1 MIEMVSFPSPVSK
14 LYFRWARGL
23 EKHGDKLIQLTR
35 DDEYKSVYADCYYQ
49 TNERKQKFFTG
60 KRAETQGQ
68 YFDHIINSNKPFI
81 VSESNPFRQYDGW
94 LRFGWNSYKW
104 TKGNFNNDNVDDTRW
119 KRFQNITGVT
129 FNDWHSPGDDI
140 IIMGQK
146 EGDSALNELYEQ
158 GFDSFYDWV
167 NVVIKNIRTYTDRR
181 IVIRPHPRNLD
192 KTLVQVRSKILK
204 NNKKNNVILSKN
216 LTQGGNQGGA
226 GLDADLNK
234 AYCVVSFN
242 SLSSIEA
249 VCKGIPVFSLNDGSM
264 TYPISHKSLSQI
276 ENINYEIDRT
286 QWQNQIAYTMW
297 NKVDVISGE
306 CWEHLKPVYF
316 S

>member
-1 MIEMVSFPSPVSK
+1 MIQMIAFPSPVSK

-23 EKHGDKLIQLTR
+23 EKHGDRIVQLSR
-35 DDEYKSVYADCYYQ
+35 EDAYASVYADCYYQ
-49 TNERKQKFFTG
+49 TNERKKKFFTG
-60 KRAETQGQ
+60 KRAKTQGQ

-81 VSESNPFRQYDGW
+81 VSESNPFRQHDGW

-104 TKGNFNNDNVDDTRW
+104 TKGNFNNDNVDDSRW

-129 FNDWHSPGDDI
+129 FKDWHSPGDDI

-146 EGDSALNELYEQ
+146 EGDSALNEMYEQ
-158 GFDSFYDWV
+158 GYDNFYDWV
-167 NVVIKNIRTYTDRR
+167 NDVIKNIRKHTDRR

-192 KTLVQVRSKILK
+192 KTLNQVHTKILV
-204 NNKKNNVILSKN
+204 NNKKNNVVLSEN
-216 LTQGGNQGGA
+216 LTKGGNQGGE
-226 GLDADLNK
+226 GLSADLAR

-242 SLSSIEA
+242 SNSSVEAAIE
-249 VCKGIPVFSLNDGSM
+249 GIPVFSLNDGSM
-264 TYPISHKSLSQI
+264 TYPISHKKLSQI
-276 ENINYEIDRT
+276 EKIDYNIDITN
-286 QWQNQIAYTMW
+286 WQNKIAYTMW
-297 NKVDVISGE
+297 NKPDVISGE